1 MIPSERH
8 HLILNLAAERGTIS
22 INELAEQLDVSHM
35 TIRRDIQ
42 KLEQKGMIIAV
53 SGGVQSL
60 QRLAFEPSHQ
70 DKATMFGEQKELIG
84 RLAAQ
89 IIPPNATVYL
99 DAGTTTLAIA
109 KNIVHREDLLVITN
123 DFVIAN
129 YLMEFSYCK
138 LIHTGGIVCR
148 ANRSCVGEFAALAL
162 KNLFI
167 DVAFISASSWSLR
180 GLTTPSEDK
189 VAVKKAIVESS
200 AKRVLVCDSSKY
212 GKVGTFLAIPI
223 TVFDSIITD
232 ANLPTTAQDAIA
244 EHNIRLILPNTNS
257 PDSP

>member
-8 HLILNLAAERGTIS
+8 QQILTLVAERGVIS
-22 INELAEQLDVSHM
+22 IAELTERLDVSHM

-42 KLEQKGMIIAV
+42 KLEQKGAIVSV
-53 SGGVQSL
+53 SGGIQSL

-70 DKATMFGEQKELIG
+70 DKATMFSGQKETIG
-84 RLAAQ
+84 QLAAQ
-89 IIPPNATVYL
+89 LIPPNASVYL

-129 YLMEFSYCK
+129 YLMEFSQCK
-138 LIHTGGIVCR
+138 LIHTGGVVCR
-148 ANRSCVGEFAALAL
+148 ENRSCVGEFTALAL
-162 KNLFI
+162 KNIFI
-167 DVAFISASSWSLR
+167 DLAFISASSWSLR

-189 VAVKKAIVESS
+189 VTVKKAIVESS
-200 AKRVLVCDSSKY
+200 AKRILVCDSSKY
-212 GKVGTFLAIPI
+212 GKIGTFLAIPI

-232 ANLPTTAQDAIA
+232 ENLPASARDAIN
-244 EHNIRLILPNTNS
+244 ESDIHLIM
-257 PDSP
+257 PDNNDE